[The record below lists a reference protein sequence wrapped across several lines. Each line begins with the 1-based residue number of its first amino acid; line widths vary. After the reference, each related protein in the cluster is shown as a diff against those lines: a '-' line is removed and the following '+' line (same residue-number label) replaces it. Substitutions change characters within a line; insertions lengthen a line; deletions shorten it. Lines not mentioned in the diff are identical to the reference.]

1 MIGGLVMLALTSA
14 KLTLMVLV
22 GVPLTVVP
30 IILFGR
36 RVRKL
41 ARASQ
46 DRVGDV
52 GAYVDEALHEIR
64 TVQAYGHEDEDRRQ
78 FGARVESAFA
88 TALQRIRQRAFL
100 VATVILLVFGAVGVI
115 LWIGGHDVVA
125 GRISAG
131 QLSAFVFYA
140 VIVASAVGTIS
151 EVIGDLQRAAGATE
165 RLFELLEV
173 DAAIRA
179 PADPTPLPVPA
190 RGTVAFR
197 DVTFHYP
204 SRPDTAAL
212 RDFSLDVA
220 AGEKVALVGP
230 SGAGKT
236 TVFQLLLRFYDP
248 QRGAVTIDGVDLRAA
263 DPADVARRLAVVPQ
277 DPVIFAASVLD
288 NVRYGRPDATE
299 EEVRAAC
306 DAAYAT
312 EFIERIPEG
321 FDSYLGERGVRLS
334 GGQRQRIAIARA
346 ILADRPVLLLDEA
359 TSALD
364 AESER
369 MVQLALERLMAGRTV
384 LIIAHRL
391 ATVRHA
397 DRIAV
402 MEHGRIIATGHAR
415 RAHAVQ
421 SALCA
426 AGGAA
431 IRCSVRR
438 AGQRGG
444 RAGRARGGTMI
455 GSPPLHTSCPKSMT
469 TILTFPNSPY
479 ELHQP
484 FEPAGDQP
492 EAIDKLVEGLD
503 RRTVVPDAARCHRI
517 GQDVHDGQRHR
528 AHRPPGDR
536 DRAEQDARR
545 AALLRIP
552 RVLPAQRGRV
562 LRLVL
567 RLLPAG
573 SVRPVA
579 RSLHREGFV
588 DQRAHRADAAVGDQ
602 GDPRAAGLRDRGH
615 GIGDLRHRRSVRVP
629 QHDPAPEAGRQAVA
643 ARRDQAPDRD
653 AIHAQRRRLQARRV
667 PRARRRARHLSGGER
682 RERDPRLAV
691 RRRGRDAADC
701 SIR

>member
-1 MIGGLVMLALTSA
+1 MARSNSAIPIDAPKLPPVTALKVLARVGRFVRPYKKQVLFAVIALVFAAASVLAVGQGLKFVIDRGFAAGSAAELDRALALMMGVVVVLALATFTRFYYVSWLGERVTADLRRAVFDHLLALPPGYFEVMRTGEVISRLTNDTTMLETVIGSSASMAVRNLLLMIGGLVMLALTSA

-64 TVQAYGHEDEDRRQ
+64 TVQAYGHEAEDRRQ

-88 TALQRIRQRAFL
+88 TARQRIRQRAFL

-115 LWIGGHDVVA
+115 LWIGGHDVLA
-125 GRISAG
+125 GRISPG

-140 VIVASAVGTIS
+140 VIVAGAVGAIS
-151 EVIGDLQRAAGATE
+151 EVVGDLQRAAGATE

-173 DAAIRA
+173 DSGIRA
-179 PADPTPLPVPA
+179 PVNPVALPVPA
-190 RGTVAFR
+190 RGTVGFR

-212 RDFSLDVA
+212 ADFSLDVA

-248 QRGAVTIDGVDLRAA
+248 ERGAVTIDGIDLRAA
-263 DPADVARRLAVVPQ
+263 DPAAIRAHLAVVPQ
-277 DPVIFAASVLD
+277 DPVIFATSVLE
-288 NVRYGRPDATE
+288 NVRYGRPEATE
-299 EEVRAAC
+299 AQVRAAC
-306 DAAYAT
+306 EAAYAT
-312 EFIERIPEG
+312 EFIDRIPEG
-321 FDSYLGERGVRLS
+321 FASFLGERGVRLS

-402 MEHGRIIATGHAR
+402 MEHGRIIATGSHDELAR
-415 RAHAVQ
+415 SNPLYARLA
-421 SALCA
+421 ALQF
-426 AGGAA
+426 GAA
-431 IRCSVRR
+431 P
-438 AGQRGG
+438 
-444 RAGRARGGTMI
+444 
-455 GSPPLHTSCPKSMT
+455 GSS
-469 TILTFPNSPY
+469 
-479 ELHQP
+479 
-484 FEPAGDQP
+484 
-492 EAIDKLVEGLD
+492 LD
-503 RRTVVPDAARCHRI
+503 
-517 GQDVHDGQRHR
+517 
-528 AHRPPGDR
+528 
-536 DRAEQDARR
+536 EE
-545 AALLRIP
+545 
-552 RVLPAQRGRV
+552 
-562 LRLVL
+562 
-567 RLLPAG
+567 
-573 SVRPVA
+573 VA
-579 RSLHREGFV
+579 S
-588 DQRAHRADAAVGDQ
+588 A
-602 GDPRAAGLRDRGH
+602 
-615 GIGDLRHRRSVRVP
+615 
-629 QHDPAPEAGRQAVA
+629 
-643 ARRDQAPDRD
+643 
-653 AIHAQRRRLQARRV
+653 
-667 PRARRRARHLSGGER
+667 
-682 RERDPRLAV
+682 
-691 RRRGRDAADC
+691 
-701 SIR
+701 